1 MFVVSPRFPTQP
13 WPQRLRWM
21 CAVLLMCVA
30 GLCQADTDH
39 DRARRALE
47 AGEILP
53 LATLL
58 QRVERDHAGQVLD
71 VELDREKDGP
81 SARWIYKIK
90 LLRPGG
96 ALVKLKIDG
105 RDGSLIS
112 QKGKDRPVQP

>member
-1 MFVVSPRFPTQP
+1 MFVMSTRFLNQP
-13 WPQRLRWM
+13 WRQRLRWV
-21 CAVLLMCVA
+21 CAVSLMCVA
-30 GLCQADTDH
+30 GLCQADPDH

-53 LATLL
+53 LVTVL

-71 VELDREKDGP
+71 VELERENDGLN
-81 SARWIYKIK
+81 ARWVYKIK

-105 RDGSLIS
+105 RDGSLIG
-112 QKGKDRPVQP
+112 QKGKDRPVQR

>member
-1 MFVVSPRFPTQP
+1 MFFMSTRLQDQP
-13 WPQRLRWM
+13 WPQLLRWM
-21 CAVLLMCVA
+21 CAVLLVCVA

-53 LATLL
+53 LATVL
-58 QRVERDHAGQVLD
+58 QRVERDHAGQILD
-71 VELDREKDGP
+71 VELDREKDAD
-81 SARWIYKIK
+81 SARWVYKIK

-105 RDGSLIS
+105 RDGSLID
-112 QKGKDRPVQP
+112 QKGKNRPVQR

>member
-1 MFVVSPRFPTQP
+1 
-13 WPQRLRWM
+13 M
-21 CAVLLMCVA
+21 CAVLLVCVS

-53 LATLL
+53 LTTML

-71 VELDREKDGP
+71 VELDRENDGP
-81 SARWIYKIK
+81 NARWVYKIK

-105 RDGSLIS
+105 RDGSLIG
-112 QKGKDRPVQP
+112 QKGKDRPVQR

>member
-1 MFVVSPRFPTQP
+1 
-13 WPQRLRWM
+13 M
-21 CAVLLMCVA
+21 CAVLLVCVA

-53 LATLL
+53 LATVL
-58 QRVERDHAGQVLD
+58 QRVERDHAGQVFD
-71 VELDREKDGP
+71 VELDREKDAD
-81 SARWIYKIK
+81 SARWVYKIK

-105 RDGSLIS
+105 RDGSLID
-112 QKGKDRPVQP
+112 QKGKSRPVQRQ

>member
-1 MFVVSPRFPTQP
+1 
-13 WPQRLRWM
+13 
-21 CAVLLMCVA
+21 MCVA

-53 LATLL
+53 LATVL
-58 QRVERDHAGQVLD
+58 QRVEHDHAGKVRA